1 MQFCDFY
8 KITKCSDHCRLFAKA
23 VFVSS
28 QNYSDIAILEVEES
42 AMSISPYVDCFL
54 GSDDLNTLQTVEVGE
69 EVFAVGHGLLTPNQ
83 SMLPFLYHLTL
94 RPESNCDGWN
104 RIENYQG

>member
-1 MQFCDFY
+1 MVFDFN
-8 KITKCSDHCRLFAKA
+8 KSSSDLCRLFAKA

-42 AMSISPYVDCFL
+42 AISPYIDCFL

-69 EVFAVGHGLLTPNQ
+69 EVLAVGHGLLTPNQ
-83 SMLPFLYHLTL
+83 SIPPYSS
-94 RPESNCDGWN
+94 SN
-104 RIENYQG
+104 